1 MKENND
7 NAHYLR
13 TTCRSCEGNKLEP
26 FLLLGDQPLANS
38 FLKSPEEFREEE
50 KYPLNVYRCKEC
62 SLIQL
67 LDVIAPE
74 VLFRDYIYVT
84 GTSDT
89 IARHNLSYADAVVSS
104 LELGDKDLVVEIA
117 SNDGSLLSCF
127 REHGVRTLGI
137 EPARNIAAMARKNG
151 IDTIDEFFS
160 AELAHKVRSD
170 HGAASAVVANN
181 VLAHVDNT
189 QDFLAGCRELIDT
202 DGRVITEFPYLGEL
216 LDKMEYDTVYHEH
229 LCYFSVI
236 ALMRLYEPVGLV
248 IMHIDRVPVHG
259 GSLRVY
265 AARKSGRYPDHDQA
279 VKDMAESERSK
290 GYHTAEP
297 YDRLARAVQANRESL
312 LALLRSLKS
321 EGKTIAAYGAPAKGN
336 TLLNYC
342 GIDTDLVDYVV
353 DKNPLKVG
361 LYTPGTH
368 IPVKPVSTLENAA
381 PDYLLILAW
390 NFADEIMQQQAE
402 YVGRGGK
409 FILPIPQPRVVA
421 S

>member
-1 MKENND
+1 MNEKND
-7 NAHYLR
+7 NTHYLR
-13 TTCRSCEGNKLEP
+13 KTCRACGSDRLEP

-38 FLKSPEEFREEE
+38 FLKSPEDFRKEAR
-50 KYPLNVYRCKEC
+50 YPLDVYRCKEC

-89 IARHNLSYADAVVSS
+89 IAQHNLSYASDVVSA
-104 LELGDKDLVVEIA
+104 LGLGSDDLVVEVA
-117 SNDGSLLSCF
+117 SNDGSLLGCF
-127 REHGVRTLGI
+127 REQGVRTLGI
-137 EPARNIAAMARKNG
+137 EPARNIAAMARERG
-151 IDTIDEFFS
+151 IETIAEFFGS
-160 AELAHKVRSD
+160 ELARKVRAD

-181 VLAHVDNT
+181 VLAHVDDT
-189 QDFLAGCRELIDT
+189 QDFLAGCRELIDA

-216 LDKMEYDTVYHEH
+216 LDRMEYDTVYHEH

-236 ALMRLYEPVGLV
+236 ALMRLYEAVGLV
-248 IMHIDRVPVHG
+248 ILRIDRMPVHG

-265 AARKSGRYPDHDQA
+265 AARKSGKSPDHARA
-279 VKDMAESERSK
+279 VKEMGDEERSK

-297 YDRLARAVQANRESL
+297 YDRLAKAVRANRDSL
-312 LALLRSLKS
+312 VALLKSLKH

-342 GIDTDLVDYVV
+342 GIDTELVDYVV

-368 IPVKPVSTLENAA
+368 IPVKPVPALAEDR
-381 PDYLLILAW
+381 PDYLLILPW
-390 NFADEIMQQQAE
+390 NIADEIMQQQAE
-402 YVGRGGK
+402 YAARGGK
-409 FILPIPQPRVVA
+409 FILPIPQPRVIE

>member
-402 YVGRGGK
+402 YAGRGGK

>member
-1 MKENND
+1 MNENND

-13 TTCRSCEGNKLEP
+13 TTCRACDGNKLEP

-38 FLKSPEEFREEE
+38 FLKSPEEFQQEAR
-50 KYPLNVYRCKEC
+50 YPLNVYRCKDC

-89 IARHNLSYADAVVSS
+89 IARHNVGYAEAVVSS
-104 LELGDKDLVVEIA
+104 LGLGKNDLVVEVA
-117 SNDGSLLSCF
+117 SNDGSLLGCF
-127 REHGVRTLGI
+127 RKQGVRTLGI
-137 EPARNIAAMARKNG
+137 EPARNIAAMARERG
-151 IDTIDEFFS
+151 IDTIDEFFNS
-160 AELAHKVRSD
+160 GLAQEVRAER
-170 HGAASAVVANN
+170 GAASAVIANN

-189 QDFLAGCRELIDT
+189 QDFLIGCRELIDT

-236 ALMRLYEPVGLV
+236 ALMRLYEAVGLV
-248 IMHIDRVPVHG
+248 IVRIDRVPVHG

-265 AARKSGRYPDHDQA
+265 AARKSGMFPDHDQT
-279 VKDMAESERSK
+279 VKDMGESERSK

-297 YDRLARAVQANRESL
+297 YDRLARAVLANRESL
-312 LALLRSLKS
+312 LALLGSLKH
-321 EGKTIAAYGAPAKGN
+321 EGKSIAAYGAPAKGN

-342 GIDTDLVDYVV
+342 GIGTDLVDYVV

-368 IPVKPVSTLENAA
+368 IRVKPVSTLENDI

-402 YVGRGGK
+402 YAARGGK
-409 FILPIPQPRVVA
+409 FILPIPQARVVE